1 MYRVIGPKHKLY
13 GISQGVCKLKL
24 VMYFIFLVKLA
35 WNSQLGIRFGGL
47 LRLEL
52 G

>member
-1 MYRVIGPKHKLY
+1 MHSLE
-13 GISQGVCKLKL
+13 SES
-24 VMYFIFLVKLA
+24 VKLA